1 MKLVEVIRGSKT
13 SDQTVA
19 TAVAYAKRIGKMP
32 IVVNDGP
39 GFLVNRLLMPYMN
52 EALELVR
59 EGAAIKDVE
68 NAAKKFGMP
77 MGPIALYDMVGLDT
91 AVYAGKVLVE
101 AFPERFHGNPILP
114 ALVKAGRLGQKSGLG
129 FYSYHKKK
137 KAAPDPELDR
147 FLQPHIK
154 SVPKSFGKNELSDRL
169 FLSMLVEATRILE
182 EHLVRDPRDI
192 DLGLIFGIGF
202 PPFKGGLLFWADT
215 IGLPKI
221 VESLKAYEPLG
232 ERYQPTALLV
242 ELASSGDTFY
252 DQPAHGE

>member
-101 AFPERFHGNPILP
+101 AFPERFHG
-114 ALVKAGRLGQKSGLG
+114 Q
-129 FYSYHKKK
+129 
-137 KAAPDPELDR
+137 PDPTRTGQGGSAGAEVGPGILFVSQEEEGR
-147 FLQPHIK
+147 
-154 SVPKSFGKNELSDRL
+154 SRSRVGSFS
-169 FLSMLVEATRILE
+169 STAYQ
-182 EHLVRDPRDI
+182 
-192 DLGLIFGIGF
+192 IGAQDF
-202 PPFKGGLLFWADT
+202 RQK
-215 IGLPKI
+215 
-221 VESLKAYEPLG
+221 
-232 ERYQPTALLV
+232 
-242 ELASSGDTFY
+242 
-252 DQPAHGE
+252 